1 MKLEFQEKVVPGD
14 GNCLFHSLG
23 LAFNKSQDN
32 LRFEIS
38 NYLEK
43 NRKLK
48 LNGLTLEE
56 WLNMEKDMKLEDYV
70 KIIRNNGVWGGNM
83 EINIASRIY
92 KVNIFVLE
100 RDFIKKKYKVVST
113 YVHNNEARNI
123 FLMYDGVHYN
133 YMKVT
138 KNLAGINI

>member
-1 MKLEFQEKVVPGD
+1 
-14 GNCLFHSLG
+14 
-23 LAFNKSQDN
+23 
-32 LRFEIS
+32 
-38 NYLEK
+38 
-43 NRKLK
+43 
-48 LNGLTLEE
+48 
-56 WLNMEKDMKLEDYV
+56 
-70 KIIRNNGVWGGNM
+70 M